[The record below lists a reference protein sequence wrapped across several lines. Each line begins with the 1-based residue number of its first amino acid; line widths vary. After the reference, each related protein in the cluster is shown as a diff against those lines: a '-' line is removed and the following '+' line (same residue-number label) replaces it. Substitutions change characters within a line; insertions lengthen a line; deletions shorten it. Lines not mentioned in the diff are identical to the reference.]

1 MFRMDNIAIWLRR
14 SLILLFWGLLLS
26 VSLHVSLRAQD
37 AQPGVHTKA
46 LSDSTRRV
54 AFDRGAFFG
63 PSAAMP
69 DWNNGYLTSRAV
81 ETFEAGVPNVR
92 LYGASGQ
99 MVREAAIWFPGS
111 SRVII
116 YSATATADGGII
128 AGGHAEKPDGSA
140 GLFIALINSAGKI
153 TNVIQTKGFVPGNIC
168 QGPDGTVWSF
178 GGTGYA
184 TDSEPN
190 PGETLRHFDFQKGEI
205 GSYLPRSVFPKH
217 PSPDMH
223 AYIRCSV
230 NEVVAYSAT
239 AHEYIEMKYAGD
251 APHVYH
257 AEAPSGLRLLGFA
270 ATGSKKIYGY
280 FSLLD
285 TGGLYYL
292 SFNEAASTVSW
303 VPIEGTVGVYTRPGR
318 ITGLWGSDGNNLLV
332 SRAEDSAGEMAIHW
346 VTTLQ

>member
-1 MFRMDNIAIWLRR
+1 MLQIERIALCVRG
-14 SLILLFWGLLLS
+14 LILLFGGFLLS
-26 VSLHVSLRAQD
+26 VSLHMSLRAQD
-37 AQPGVHTKA
+37 VLPGVHPKA
-46 LSDSTRRV
+46 LSESTRRV

-81 ETFEAGVPNVR
+81 ETLEAGVPNVR

-111 SRVII
+111 YRVIV
-116 YSATATADGGII
+116 YSAIATADGGII

-140 GLFIALINSAGKI
+140 GPFIALISPAGKI
-153 TNVIQTKGFVPGNIC
+153 TNVMQTKGFVPANVC

-190 PGETLRHFDFQKGEI
+190 PGDTLRHFDFQKGEL
-205 GSYLPRSVFPKH
+205 GSYLPRLAFPKH
-217 PSPDMH
+217 PAPEIR
-223 AYIRCSV
+223 AYIRCSA
-230 NEVVAYSAT
+230 NEVVAYSTT

-257 AEAPSGLRLLGFA
+257 AEAPSDLRLLGFA
-270 ATGSKKIYGY
+270 VTGSKKIYGY

-285 TGGLYYL
+285 RGGLYYL

-303 VPIEGTVGVYTRPGR
+303 VPIEGTVGVYTKPGR

-332 SRAEDSAGEMAIHW
+332 SRAEDSPGEPAIYW
-346 VTTLQ
+346 VTPLQ